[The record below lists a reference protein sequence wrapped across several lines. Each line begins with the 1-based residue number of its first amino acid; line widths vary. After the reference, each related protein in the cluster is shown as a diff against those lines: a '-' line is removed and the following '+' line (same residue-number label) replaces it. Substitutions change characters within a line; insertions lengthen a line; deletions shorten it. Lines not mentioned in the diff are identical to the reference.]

1 MSEHNGE
8 KKNYTTYTTFYKHF
22 PFQKN
27 HTFKFKPAAI
37 NCQNTNQKR
46 KKKKKKKKQ
55 EFAMALA
62 SLQNPGPLS
71 ESATNHLDN
80 SN

>member
-46 KKKKKKKKQ
+46 KKKKKK
-55 EFAMALA
+55 MNL
-62 SLQNPGPLS
+62 PW
-71 ESATNHLDN
+71 H
-80 SN
+80 